1 MTRIPARLPRTP
13 VARACAALAAGAGIA
28 VAAPYA
34 LAATP
39 AGAQIKNLATVTYQD
54 AAGNTYSAQ
63 SNEAVVTVA
72 QVYSATIGQDVDK
85 TAAPGQTVLL
95 PFVLTNTG
103 NGEDEYV
110 VSVADTGALGA
121 ESLAIYRDIGGDG
134 ALDDGEQPIA
144 SGSAIALGA
153 GDIENLVVAV
163 EVPGGASANDT
174 LGVTLTAQAREGTP
188 GSVVAGGVEDVGANA
203 DGADDTVQSTITVT
217 GDAVLVVNKASVH
230 DVAAKTITYTVSVR
244 NDGGRAAKDVVL
256 FDALPVGTTYVDS
269 SVSGIQTN
277 LQDQVD
283 TSVANLA
290 DEAALAYAAASG
302 LDLNAD
308 GDATDSGE
316 DDLGIDLDQDGETSD
331 VVPGVYAVDSDLA
344 VGATVS
350 MSLTV
355 SYADGTFPG
364 GHTFRNVGYV
374 SGDTDE
380 AAGNDE
386 LVSSGLVQDTLAS
399 AFGVRVDDT
408 GENNG
413 PGDAVNDGGDDDG
426 LNDDQFVTSAAAGG
440 IVEFTADVTNTGNSD
455 DVFALALDAGN
466 FPANTVFTFHDA
478 ATGLDLSTGS
488 GAETGQLAPGETRR
502 ILVKAALPADA
513 PDPADEYQGTIT
525 ATSRLA
531 PQGTLTRDD
540 VAFSLGAVVVA
551 RADIHDFADGTLAA
565 DENPFDVDV
574 AVRTFGATIGTSVEI
589 PLYVDNESDAP
600 DSYALLAGSSW
611 NGTALGALP
620 PGWSVEF
627 RAADA
632 GGDITDTVLTSTP
645 QLPVGTVDYKLF
657 AVVTVPNDPSLAVGD
672 LSRDRNADGTP
683 TTLDSDG
690 AGGAGDGDGDYPIF
704 FRIESSNTGAGDLT
718 LDAIDVE
725 AARAVTLVDGAE
737 GEVEAGGS
745 IVYNHVLT
753 NAGSTT
759 ETLEIRSANS
769 VGDFNHTLTIDTDG
783 DGTPDRAIKDLA
795 AGDITVRQVDGTNVA
810 VTVTIGPDGVR
821 GLTLP
826 AGASLPLVATVFAP
840 STATAGVVDTLTIIA
855 TNADAVADAPSV
867 SVSDRTTVI
876 DSKVRLTK
884 SVAIDANCDSVPE
897 GSFAAVLAT
906 PVAPEQ
912 CAIWEIVAENVGTE
926 DALNVEIVDAAPL
939 YSAYLDGSLAY
950 CQGAGCAPD
959 PAAGAA
965 AGTVAGSTVTFR
977 VGDGADPAS
986 GAGGTLPPN
995 GFVTVRFGV
1004 RVQ

>member
-1 MTRIPARLPRTP
+1 MTRIPARFPRTP
-13 VARACAALAAGAGIA
+13 VARACAALAAGAALGA
-28 VAAPYA
+28 AAPHA

-72 QVYSATIGQDVDK
+72 QVYSATIGQDVDR

-121 ESLAIYRDIGGDG
+121 QSIAIYRDVGGDG
-134 ALDDGEQPIA
+134 ALDDGEQPLA

-163 EVPGGASANDT
+163 EVPGGASANDA

-230 DVAAKTITYTVSVR
+230 DVAAETITYTVSVR

-290 DEAALAYAAASG
+290 DEGALAYGAAPG

-308 GDATDSGE
+308 GDASDSGE
-316 DDLGIDLDQDGETSD
+316 GGLGIDLNQDGATSD
-331 VVPGVYAVDSDLA
+331 AVVPGVYAVDRDLA

-350 MSLTV
+350 MSVTV
-355 SYADGTFPG
+355 SYAGGAFAG

-374 SGDTDE
+374 SGDTDDVP
-380 AAGNDE
+380 GNDR
-386 LVSSGLVQDTLAS
+386 LVASGLVQDTLAS

-408 GENNG
+408 GEDNG
-413 PGDAVNDGGDDDG
+413 PGDAVNDGEDDDG
-426 LNDDQFVTSAAAGG
+426 SNDDQFVTSAAAGG

-513 PDPADEYQGTIT
+513 RDPADEYQGTIT

-551 RADIHDFADGTLAA
+551 RADIHDFPDGTLAA
-565 DENPFDVDV
+565 DENPLDVDV
-574 AVRTFGATIGTSVEI
+574 AVRTFGATIGASVEI

-611 NGTALGALP
+611 NGTALGDLP

-632 GGDITDTVLTSTP
+632 NGDITGTVLTSTP
-645 QLPVGTVDYKLF
+645 QLPVGTVNYKLF
-657 AVVTVPNDPSLAVGD
+657 AVVTVPNDPGLAVGNAS
-672 LSRDRNADGTP
+672 LDRNADGTP
-683 TTLDSDG
+683 SALDG
-690 AGGAGDGDGDYPIF
+690 NGDADGDYPIF
-704 FRIESSNTGAGDLT
+704 FRIESSNTGAGDVT

-737 GEVEAGGS
+737 GEVEAGGN

-759 ETLEIRSANS
+759 ETLAIESANS

-783 DGTPDRAIKDLA
+783 DGTPDRAIEDLA
-795 AGDITVRQVDGTNVA
+795 AGDITVRQIDGTNVTVA
-810 VTVTIGPDGVR
+810 VTIDGAGVR
-821 GLTLP
+821 SLTLP

-840 STATAGVVDTLTIIA
+840 STATAGVVDTLTITA
-855 TNADAVADAPSV
+855 TNADAAADAPSV

-884 SVAIDANCDSVPE
+884 SVAIDANCDDVPE

-906 PVAPEQ
+906 PVAPDE

-926 DALNVEIVDAAPL
+926 DALSVEIVDAAPL
-939 YSAYLDGSLAY
+939 YSAYEPDSLAY

-959 PAAGAA
+959 LAAGAA

-977 VGDGADPAS
+977 VGDGADPAN
-986 GAGGTLPPN
+986 GAGGTLAPN